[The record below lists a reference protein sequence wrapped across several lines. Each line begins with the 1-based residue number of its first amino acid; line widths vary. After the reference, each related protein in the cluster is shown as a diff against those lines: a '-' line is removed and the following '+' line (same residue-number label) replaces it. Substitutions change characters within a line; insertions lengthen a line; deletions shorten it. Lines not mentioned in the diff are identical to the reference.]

1 MIGAVAREAGLRYAR
16 ANVLLAAGGQVAG
29 LYRLRA
35 VNYPLLAVGD
45 KWLVQRRLERLA
57 RVVGADFSL
66 WRVTRGPD
74 SGPESHASEVYL
86 AVSLLPDRRRSLV
99 ARRCDRLGAL
109 LGRTSAAIRARGLQ
123 ALAQAEQ
130 QAFERLGAVVELR
143 RARTRELEW
152 LLRRTPAARARR
164 ASPGA
169 LLAAR
174 RADPRRRGSL

>member
-16 ANVLLAAGGQVAG
+16 ANVLLAAGGEVAG

-74 SGPESHASEVYL
+74 T
-86 AVSLLPDRRRSLV
+86 
-99 ARRCDRLGAL
+99 RLGVAHQR
-109 LGRTSAAIRARGLQ
+109 GVPRGVAAPRPT
-123 ALAQAEQ
+123 AQPWQ
-130 QAFERLGAVVELR
+130 
-143 RARTRELEW
+143 
-152 LLRRTPAARARR
+152 
-164 ASPGA
+164 
-169 LLAAR
+169 
-174 RADPRRRGSL
+174 